1 MSDFVPESDMR
12 IGVLSRRAPIG
23 HTADSTATLEHVGGL
38 TRVLPALAEIA
49 NINWTALTTQSQL
62 GLPKSYSFSEV
73 SNQIYRNDLNVFLVE
88 VESEKLA
95 MGDWFCTH
103 YIWPLLHDLPVP
115 ELADETLEQ
124 HFNAIRS
131 TSRELAAEC
140 IDINNRGY
148 FVNDFQLSQVP
159 TKLRELEPN
168 KPITFFLHT
177 PWPKWIPSNI
187 DAIKIL
193 EFLATGMLSADVIEF
208 QTQNDLQ
215 EFENFVITHLP
226 LELEGVR
233 LEVNPVSVDVQ
244 TLQAQPLPIEDTME
258 LLEDEISYVHI
269 ARSDPIKNTLA
280 TIVAFTE
287 SAMHFTGSMP
297 RSYLDIYLVPS
308 RQQWPEYQSL
318 MAQITECVSKSN
330 AQLSSLGY
338 KPIRLHIGNDYQRA
352 AQALTR
358 YDYLIACSLADGLN
372 LVVKEGAILNDR
384 NGVIVSTK
392 NVGAMAELG
401 DFCVIAEE
409 FTSTGIATAL
419 LEARNLSTESR
430 RKMSFE
436 LKRHVQAFDLGLW
449 AQSVIAH
456 FKILEKV

>member
-1 MSDFVPESDMR
+1 
-12 IGVLSRRAPIG
+12 
-23 HTADSTATLEHVGGL
+23 
-38 TRVLPALAEIA
+38 
-49 NINWTALTTQSQL
+49 
-62 GLPKSYSFSEV
+62 
-73 SNQIYRNDLNVFLVE
+73 
-88 VESEKLA
+88 

-115 ELADETLEQ
+115 ELVDEMLEQ

-131 TSRELAAEC
+131 TSRDLAAEC
-140 IDINNRGY
+140 LDINNDGY

-159 TKLRELEPN
+159 TALRELEPN
-168 KPITFFLHT
+168 TPITFFLHT
-177 PWPKWIPSNI
+177 PWPRPIPSNT

-226 LELEGVR
+226 LGLEGVR
-233 LEVNPVSVDVQ
+233 LDVNPVSVDVQ
-244 TLQAQPLPIEDTME
+244 TLQAQPLPIEDTTI

-280 TIVAFTE
+280 TITAFTE
-287 SAMHFTGSMP
+287 LAMHFTGSMP

-308 RQQWPEYQSL
+308 RQQWPKYQSL
-318 MAQITECVSKSN
+318 MTQITECVGKSN
-330 AQLSSLGY
+330 VQLSSLGY

-352 AQALTR
+352 SQALTR

-372 LVVKEGAILNDR
+372 LVIKEGAILNGR
-384 NGVIVSTK
+384 NGVIVSSNK
-392 NVGAMAELG
+392 VGAMAELG
-401 DFCVIAEE
+401 DFCIIAADI
-409 FTSTGIATAL
+409 TSTGIATSL

-436 LKRHVQAFDLGLW
+436 LKRQIQEFDLGLW
-449 AQSVIAH
+449 AQSVVAQ

>member
-1 MSDFVPESDMR
+1 MPESDMR

-38 TRVLPALAEIA
+38 TRVLPALAEFA
-49 NINWTALTTQSQL
+49 NINWTALAIQSQL
-62 GLPKSYSFSEV
+62 GLSKSYSFSEV
-73 SNQIYRNDLNVFLVE
+73 SNQIHKNDLNVFLVE

-140 IDINNRGY
+140 IDINNHGY

-177 PWPKWIPSNI
+177 PWPKSIPRNI

-193 EFLATGMLSADVIEF
+193 DFLATGMLSADVIEF

-244 TLQAQPLPIEDTME
+244 TMQAKPLPIEGTMA

-280 TIVAFTE
+280 TIVAFTK

-297 RSYLDIYLVPS
+297 RSYLDLYLVPS

-318 MAQITECVSKSN
+318 MAQITECVGNCN

-338 KPIRLHIGNDYQRA
+338 TPIRLHIGNDYQRA

-409 FTSTGIATAL
+409 ITSTGIATAL
-419 LEARNLSTESR
+419 LEARNLNTESR

-436 LKRHVQAFDLGLW
+436 LKRHIQAFDLGLW
-449 AQSVIAH
+449 AQSVVAH